1 MAAGVLGYR
10 EESVLVRTLD
20 AGRGNEPLRPVETRE
35 YRAKPYAVVGVCFPR
50 VMVDPHDRSDRFELI
65 AACEAGT
72 LARLANEVLEEDPPL
87 SVRQEPRP
95 QLLMQR
101 VEEPV
106 ERRPFNLGEVLVT
119 PAEVELAGE
128 RGFAM
133 APGKAERAAL
143 SGAIVDAAVAGGHE
157 RTPAIVDALEDT
169 ATRQREQR
177 RQSWAES
184 KHTAVE
190 FETMEDQQ

>member
-1 MAAGVLGYR
+1 
-10 EESVLVRTLD
+10 
-20 AGRGNEPLRPVETRE
+20 
-35 YRAKPYAVVGVCFPR
+35 
-50 VMVDPHDRSDRFELI
+50 MVDPHDRSDRFELI
-65 AACEAGT
+65 AACEEAT
-72 LARLANEVLEEDPPL
+72 LAQFADDVLEGDPPL

-101 VEEPV
+101 VREPV

-119 PAEVELAGE
+119 PAEVELEGT

-133 APGKAERAAL
+133 VAGKRERAAL
-143 SGAIVDAAVAGGHE
+143 SGAIVDAAVAAGRE
-157 RTPAIVDALEDT
+157 ETPAIVAALEDV

-177 RQSWAES
+177 RREWARS

-190 FETMEDQQ
+190 FETMEGEE